1 MPQTENIHEELND
14 YAVYMNEITK
24 IFPRVVANDKVTF
37 KVKKGEIHA
46 LIGENGAGKTT
57 LMNQLYGL
65 YQPTS
70 GEIYIKGKK
79 VDIKGPSDAID
90 NGIGMVHQHFM
101 LVENLSVAENVVL
114 GNEPTR
120 GVIFKF

>member
-14 YAVYMNEITK
+14 YAVYMKEITK

-101 LVENLSVAENVVL
+101 LVENLSVA
-114 GNEPTR
+114 
-120 GVIFKF
+120 

>member
-57 LMNQLYGL
+57 LMNQ
-65 YQPTS
+65 S
-70 GEIYIKGKK
+70 
-79 VDIKGPSDAID
+79 
-90 NGIGMVHQHFM
+90 MVCTNPQAARF
-101 LVENLSVAENVVL
+101 
-114 GNEPTR
+114 T
-120 GVIFKF
+120 